1 MYINSGNG
9 SKGSVEREKNMVL
22 SAVCML
28 FGAVCFLYYLT
39 LAVYAGPDFDFGWFW
54 IMLGAMA
61 VMIAVLGR
69 FRGSEAAIWIRRI
82 LAAGLAAGLLLLCVM
97 IGIVVQSMG
106 RKTETGFDHVIVLG
120 AQVRGTVPSRA
131 LRRRME
137 RAVAAAAENPDAVL
151 ILSGGQGRG
160 EDITEAECMRN
171 YLVEAGVE
179 EERMIL
185 EDRSTSTHENLLF
198 SDRLTGCSKGKC
210 GIISNDF
217 HICRA
222 LLMAKKAGYTDVYG
236 IPAPG
241 DPVMEAHYIVR
252 EGAAILIAKIRGVI

>member
-1 MYINSGNG
+1 
-9 SKGSVEREKNMVL
+9 
-22 SAVCML
+22 ML

-54 IMLGAMA
+54 IMLGIMA

-69 FRGSEAAIWIRRI
+69 FRASDAAVWIRRI
-82 LAAGLAAGLLLLCVM
+82 LAAGLAAGLLIISVM
-97 IGIVVQSMG
+97 TVIVLQGMS
-106 RKTETGFDHVIVLG
+106 RKADTGFDHVIVLG
-120 AQVRGTVPSRA
+120 AQVRGTEPSRA
-131 LRRRME
+131 LRRRLD
-137 RAVAAAAENPDAVL
+137 RAAAVAAENPDAVL
-151 ILSGGQGRG
+151 ILSGGKGGG
-160 EDITEAECMRN
+160 EDISEAECMRN
-171 YLVEAGVE
+171 YLLEAGVE
-179 EERMIL
+179 EAKMVL
-185 EDRSTSTHENLLF
+185 EDRSTSTQENLLF

-241 DPVMEAHYIVR
+241 DPIMEAHYVVR